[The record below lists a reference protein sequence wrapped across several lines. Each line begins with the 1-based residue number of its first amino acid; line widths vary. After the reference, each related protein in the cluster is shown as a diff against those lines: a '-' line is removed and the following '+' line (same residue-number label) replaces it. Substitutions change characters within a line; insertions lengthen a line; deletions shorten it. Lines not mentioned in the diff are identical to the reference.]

1 MTDGLTERARTH
13 LPLTDAV
20 FHLMLSL
27 ADGPAHGYGILLEV
41 EERSDGAVR
50 MGTGTLYSAVKRLRD
65 QGLIEDVA
73 APADPGDSE
82 AGGDPRRRYYG
93 LTALGRAVLREEA
106 RRLEAL
112 VSFARRKSVL
122 DAGGPG

>member
-1 MTDGLTERARTH
+1 MTDALTERARTH
-13 LPLTDAV
+13 LPLSDAV

-73 APADPGDSE
+73 PPASEGDA
-82 AGGDPRRRYYG
+82 AGADPRRRYYA
-93 LTALGRAVLREEA
+93 LTPLGRVVLREEA

-112 VSFARRKSVL
+112 VVFARRKSVL
-122 DAGGPG
+122 DFGDPV

>member
-1 MTDGLTERARTH
+1 MTDVLSERARTH
-13 LPLTDAV
+13 LPLSDAV

-41 EERSDGAVR
+41 EQRSDGAVK

-65 QGLIEDVA
+65 QGLIEDVE
-73 APADPGDSE
+73 APSGGGTGS
-82 AGGDPRRRYYG
+82 GGDQRRRYYA
-93 LTALGRAVLREEA
+93 LTPLGRIVLREEA

-112 VSFARRKSVL
+112 VVFARRKSVF
-122 DAGGPG
+122 DFGDSV

>member
-1 MTDGLTERARTH
+1 MTDSLTERARTH

-20 FHLMLSL
+20 FHLLLSL
-27 ADGPAHGYGILLEV
+27 ADGPSHGYGILLEV

-65 QGLIEDVA
+65 QGLIEDVDT
-73 APADPGDSE
+73 PAD
-82 AGGDPRRRYYG
+82 AGAADDPRRRYYG
-93 LTALGRAVLREEA
+93 LTRLGRVVLREEA

-112 VSFARRKSVL
+112 VSFARRKSVFDL
-122 DAGGPG
+122 GSTG

>member
-1 MTDGLTERARTH
+1 MADSLTERARTH

-20 FHLMLSL
+20 FHLLLSL

-65 QGLIEDVA
+65 QGLIEDVE
-73 APADPGDSE
+73 APADAE

-93 LTALGRAVLREEA
+93 LTRLGRVVLREEA

-112 VSFARRKSVL
+112 VSFARRKSVFDL
-122 DAGGPG
+122 GGAG

>member
-1 MTDGLTERARTH
+1 MTDALTDRARTH
-13 LPLTDAV
+13 LPLSDAV

-73 APADPGDSE
+73 PPASEGDS
-82 AGGDPRRRYYG
+82 AGGDSRRRYYA
-93 LTALGRAVLREEA
+93 LTPLGRIVLREEA

-112 VSFARRKSVL
+112 VLFARRKSVL
-122 DAGGPG
+122 DFGDPV

>member
-1 MTDGLTERARTH
+1 MTDALTERARTH
-13 LPLTDAV
+13 LPLSDAV

-73 APADPGDSE
+73 APVDGGDSA
-82 AGGDPRRRYYG
+82 AGDSRRRYYA
-93 LTALGRAVLREEA
+93 LTSLGRIVLREEA

-112 VSFARRKSVL
+112 VVFARRKSVL
-122 DAGGPG
+122 DFGDSV

>member
-1 MTDGLTERARTH
+1 MTDVLTERARTH
-13 LPLTDAV
+13 LPLSDAV

-27 ADGPAHGYGILLEV
+27 AEGPAHGYGILLEV

-65 QGLIEDVA
+65 QGLIEDVPP
-73 APADPGDSE
+73 PAQPGGTD
-82 AGGDPRRRYYG
+82 ADADPRRRSYA
-93 LTALGRAVLREEA
+93 LTPLGRVVLREEA

-112 VSFARRKSVL
+112 VVFARRKSVF
-122 DAGGPG
+122 DFGDPV

>member
-1 MTDGLTERARTH
+1 MTDALTERARTH
-13 LPLTDAV
+13 LPLSDAV

-27 ADGPAHGYGILLEV
+27 ADGPSHGYGILLEV

-73 APADPGDSE
+73 PP
-82 AGGDPRRRYYG
+82 AGGAESAAASDARRRYYA
-93 LTALGRAVLREEA
+93 LTALGRVVLREEA

-112 VSFARRKSVL
+112 VVFARRKAVF
-122 DAGGPG
+122 DFGDPV

>member
-1 MTDGLTERARTH
+1 MTDGLTERARAH

-20 FHLMLSL
+20 FHLLLSL

-41 EERSDGAVR
+41 EARSDGAVR

-65 QGLIEDVA
+65 QGLIEDV
-73 APADPGDSE
+73 DEDG
-82 AGGDPRRRYYG
+82 GGDPRRRYYG
-93 LTALGRAVLREEA
+93 LTPLGRVVLREEA

-112 VSFARRKSVL
+112 VSFARGKSVFDL
-122 DAGGPG
+122 GGPG

>member
-1 MTDGLTERARTH
+1 MTDALTERARTH

-65 QGLIEDVA
+65 QGLIEDVE
-73 APADPGDSE
+73 PPTDPES
-82 AGGDPRRRYYG
+82 AGDPRRRYYG
-93 LTALGRAVLREEA
+93 LTRLGRVVLREEA

-112 VSFARRKSVL
+112 VAFARGKSVL
-122 DAGGPG
+122 DGGGSG

>member
-1 MTDGLTERARTH
+1 MTDALTERARTH
-13 LPLTDAV
+13 LPLSGAV

-73 APADPGDSE
+73 PPANGGASV
-82 AGGDPRRRYYG
+82 AAGDPRRRYYA
-93 LTALGRAVLREEA
+93 LTSLGRIVLREEA

-112 VSFARRKSVL
+112 VLFARRKSVL
-122 DAGGPG
+122 DFGDPV